1 MHMSR
6 KTTHRKPPRG
16 GEKIL
21 AGLRQLHDAVVGGDT
36 SKLTVHTV
44 EIADPA
50 DWGSRRVKALRHTL
64 GVSQRIFAQLLA
76 VSPELVSHWEYGIRR
91 PAPIA
96 CRLLDKIAEAPQD
109 YLSSLM
115 RRKSA

>member
-1 MHMSR
+1 MTR
-6 KTTHRKPPRG
+6 KTIVRKPPRG

-21 AGLRQLHDAVVGGDT
+21 AGLRELHEAIVGGDT

-44 EIADPA
+44 EIDDPA
-50 DWGSRRVKALRHTL
+50 EWGPRQIKSLRQKL
-64 GVSQRIFAQLLA
+64 AVSQRIFAQLLA

-96 CRLLDKIAEAPQD
+96 CRLLDKIAEAPQA

-115 RRKSA
+115 HRKSA

>member
-1 MHMSR
+1 M
-6 KTTHRKPPRG
+6 KTLKTSANRSRG

-21 AGLRQLHDAVVGGDT
+21 AGLRELHDAIVGGDK

-44 EIADPA
+44 EISDPA
-50 DWGSRRVKALRHTL
+50 CYGPKDVKALRESL

-76 VSPELVSHWEYGIRR
+76 VSPELVAHWEYGIRK

-96 CRLLDKIAEAPQD
+96 CRLLDKIKENPVD
-109 YLSSLM
+109 YLASLVQ
-115 RRKSA
+115 RKSA